1 MANIVHKM
9 KTVKML
15 KMKKDNYH
23 TYYLKITN
31 ALRNANISSSNIQ
44 NK

>member
-1 MANIVHKM
+1 MVNIVHKM

-23 TYYLKITN
+23 TYYLKTTN
-31 ALRNANISSSNIQ
+31 VSRNANISSSNIQ

>member
-1 MANIVHKM
+1 MVNTVHKM
-9 KTVKML
+9 KIVKML

-23 TYYLKITN
+23 TYYSKITN
-31 ALRNANISSSNIQ
+31 VSKNANISSSNIQ